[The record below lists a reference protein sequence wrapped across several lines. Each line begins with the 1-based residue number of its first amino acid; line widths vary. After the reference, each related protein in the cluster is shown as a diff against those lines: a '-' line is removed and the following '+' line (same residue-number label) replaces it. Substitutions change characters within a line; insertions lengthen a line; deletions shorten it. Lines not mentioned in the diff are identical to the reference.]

1 MGPSKRNSDPN
12 FPVLNMC
19 VQVEEC
25 PKDMPCSGIKYII
38 YITLHYDF

>member
-1 MGPSKRNSDPN
+1 MNPSKRNSDPY

-25 PKDMPCSGIKYII
+25 PQDMPCQGMNYTFLI
-38 YITLHYDF
+38 